1 MPNPFKGLHK
11 KANQGTFQDE
21 MNLKVTL
28 PEENPG
34 GSPRTTKASSSGTS
48 LPGDKSTP
56 NKRDREYSLDD
67 PNPEKKLDD
76 RKTPRKSSAESDD
89 SDGESIQS
97 NLTEKELIAHVEQVS
112 LHDAKDNAGSYATA
126 AKKPKL
132 DVPDLVYLQKGT
144 LRREPISKAHYDAF
158 MENLLENIMKMPTE
172 QAANIQIDWHGWG
185 LGRGVI
191 ACLNPDS
198 AIFVKKIASEFSI
211 RDLKFRAWSKTEFG
225 KREIFSGRLPGTPW
239 KSRKPLETIKWIMN
253 FNGLKNADFH
263 LLSYIKTP
271 QGVLIRFESSR
282 DLTLALRH
290 RKFVLNVGIAKL
302 RLEFKNAESG
312 PINLPSDEHNPD
324 IGDGNNSPNENAS
337 TEKHT

>member
-11 KANQGTFQDE
+11 KANQETFQDE

-34 GSPRTTKASSSGTS
+34 GSPRTTKASGSGTS

-126 AKKPKL
+126 AKTQNWM
-132 DVPDLVYLQKGT
+132 YLT
-144 LRREPISKAHYDAF
+144 WYISRKAHYVGSRF
-158 MENLLENIMKMPTE
+158 QRLTTMLLWRIC
-172 QAANIQIDWHGWG
+172 W
-185 LGRGVI
+185 
-191 ACLNPDS
+191 
-198 AIFVKKIASEFSI
+198 
-211 RDLKFRAWSKTEFG
+211 KT
-225 KREIFSGRLPGTPW
+225 L
-239 KSRKPLETIKWIMN
+239 
-253 FNGLKNADFH
+253 
-263 LLSYIKTP
+263 
-271 QGVLIRFESSR
+271 
-282 DLTLALRH
+282 
-290 RKFVLNVGIAKL
+290 
-302 RLEFKNAESG
+302 
-312 PINLPSDEHNPD
+312 
-324 IGDGNNSPNENAS
+324 
-337 TEKHT
+337 

>member
-132 DVPDLVYLQKGT
+132 DVQQG
-144 LRREPISKAHYDAF
+144 
-158 MENLLENIMKMPTE
+158 LEI
-172 QAANIQIDWHGWG
+172 H
-185 LGRGVI
+185 
-191 ACLNPDS
+191 
-198 AIFVKKIASEFSI
+198 
-211 RDLKFRAWSKTEFG
+211 
-225 KREIFSGRLPGTPW
+225 
-239 KSRKPLETIKWIMN
+239 
-253 FNGLKNADFH
+253 GLKEHGPWRYMVFNWFPKH
-263 LLSYIKTP
+263 LRYTVFGQKP
-271 QGVLIRFESSR
+271 
-282 DLTLALRH
+282 
-290 RKFVLNVGIAKL
+290 
-302 RLEFKNAESG
+302 
-312 PINLPSDEHNPD
+312 
-324 IGDGNNSPNENAS
+324 
-337 TEKHT
+337 